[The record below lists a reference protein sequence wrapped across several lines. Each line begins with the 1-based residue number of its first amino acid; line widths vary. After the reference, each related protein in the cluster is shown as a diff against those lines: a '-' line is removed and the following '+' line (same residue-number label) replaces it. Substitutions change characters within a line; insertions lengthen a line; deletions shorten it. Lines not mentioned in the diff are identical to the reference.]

1 MPKLIPE
8 IGLEFFTEDETDRE
22 LCKTYWLIEE
32 DAFRYTI
39 AEVGLRFRLKPA
51 QVQRRVRAFCRAFI
65 KKSRCQLCGLPAY
78 YFERRGD
85 FYDNL
90 KIFSYQAWE
99 NPQPFLCK
107 TCEQEAEKR
116 REARKIG
123 QKKTNTIESP
133 LAQVSIFRS
142 PLHLNYFKELRREK
156 YFVYPSLDLGVF
168 LTQQSESAKQEMATL
183 LEGDIESLQS
193 LRIDF
198 LVCDAQ
204 GLPLEALDYDP
215 QKKLSQE
222 EIRRK
227 TQFFAILKLP
237 YQCLF
242 A

>member
-8 IGLEFFTEDETDRE
+8 IGLEFFTDDEADRE
-22 LCKTYWLIEE
+22 LCKAYWLLEG
-32 DAFRYTI
+32 DRFRYTI

-65 KKSRCQLCGLPAY
+65 RKSRCQLCGLPAY

-90 KIFSYQAWE
+90 KLFSYQAWE

-116 REARKIG
+116 RQTRKAEQNKADAAQNPLG
-123 QKKTNTIESP
+123 QI
-133 LAQVSIFRS
+133 SIFRS
-142 PLHLNYFKELRREK
+142 PLHLSYFKELRREK
-156 YFVYPSLDLGVF
+156 YFVYPSLDLGFF
-168 LTQQSESAKQEMATL
+168 LSQKV
-183 LEGDIESLQS
+183 LEKSQFFTIFSGNLDTTSK

-204 GLPLEALDYDP
+204 GLPLEAIDYDP
-215 QKKLSQE
+215 QKKMPQE
-222 EIRRK
+222 EIALK
-227 TQFFAILKLP
+227 VLFFEKLKIP
-237 YQCLF
+237 YQCVS